1 MFRLLWIASIHTRT
15 FMRRYMPSN
24 IILDR
29 VRTRRGLKW
38 GPLTMLLAVPY
49 IAVAYWLTVLIEAG
63 SPGWL
68 YLFVFICLWSSF
80 KMIWIGPVSLAV
92 LARARHA
99 ESRCRGGAP
108 TPGAGNLRLVRSAVV
123 RRSQPDGATR

>member
-38 GPLTMLLAVPY
+38 GPLAMLLAVPY
-49 IAVAYWLTVLIEAG
+49 IAVAYWLTVLIEASG
-63 SPGWL
+63 AQWL
-68 YLFVFICLWSSF
+68 HLIILACLWSGL
-80 KMIWIGPVSLAV
+80 KMCWIGPVSVVLLAK
-92 LARARHA
+92 ARSH
-99 ESRCRGGAP
+99 E
-108 TPGAGNLRLVRSAVV
+108 
-123 RRSQPDGATR
+123 RRSGDTPLLVDYADA

>member
-1 MFRLLWIASIHTRT
+1 MFHLLWIASIHTRT

-24 IILDR
+24 IILDG

-49 IAVAYWLTVLIEAG
+49 IAVAWWLTMLIEAG

-68 YLFVFICLWSSF
+68 YLFVFICLWSAF
-80 KMIWIGPVSLAV
+80 KIIWIGPVTLV
-92 LARARHA
+92 LAFRARTA
-99 ESRCRGGAP
+99 ENRDRL
-108 TPGAGNLRLVRSAVV
+108 AGEAN
-123 RRSQPDGATR
+123 

>member
-38 GPLTMLLAVPY
+38 GPLAMLLAVPY
-49 IAVAYWLTVLIEAG
+49 IAVAYWLTGLIEASG
-63 SPGWL
+63 PGWL
-68 YLFVFICLWSSF
+68 YLVVFVCLWSAF
-80 KMIWIGPVSLAV
+80 KMLWIGPVSLGL
-92 LARARHA
+92 LARHHLAQRRARRRDPMGHLPT
-99 ESRCRGGAP
+99 AP
-108 TPGAGNLRLVRSAVV
+108 TRP
-123 RRSQPDGATR
+123 

>member
-15 FMRRYMPSN
+15 FMRRCMPSN

-38 GPLTMLLAVPY
+38 GPLAMLLAVPY

-68 YLFVFICLWSSF
+68 YLFAFICLWSAL
-80 KMIWIGPVSLAV
+80 KMIWIGPVSLIL
-92 LARARHA
+92 LARTRLIERKARQCQDSIVPSTSSVMAAH
-99 ESRCRGGAP
+99 R
-108 TPGAGNLRLVRSAVV
+108 
-123 RRSQPDGATR
+123 